1 MVRQL
6 VQRVTGSGFVR
17 SVAVLATGNLIAQ
30 AIPFLMLPIYAR
42 LFGPEMFA
50 LQSLL
55 MVGMLT
61 IVPMATGWYEFAIP
75 SPKHPREARAIATIA
90 AALPLGASLMA
101 LLIISLF
108 KPELANWFNINGLGN
123 WIYAYPLL
131 IFANA
136 LCGVSNYWLLRKGQF
151 KMQSANRIMLTACAA
166 MIAVTLGVF
175 GITEGLLYGLTGGM
189 VISAVW
195 AQWQARRSGFRP
207 EFHLPFGYFLRVMK
221 RYREFP
227 LFGGFPSA
235 LNNLAAQVP
244 LLIITAHYSLATTG
258 HYAVAR
264 GLLSSG
270 AGLLSAVM
278 GQVLLKQIT
287 DRMHRGVPLWPYF
300 RYVSSWIAV
309 MGLALCLGTY
319 ILGPW
324 FFTLYLGPNWADSA
338 DIIRILSA
346 NLLFWLLAPTM
357 AMAVV
362 AIKKLRILALWQ
374 VTYLAM
380 ASSLVLFGDLPFNA
394 FMHRIVGIEVVA
406 YGLYYAMA
414 AWAIYRYDHPQKAA
428 QTLT

>member
-1 MVRQL
+1 M
-6 VQRVTGSGFVR
+6 R

-30 AIPFLMLPIYAR
+30 VIPFLMLPIYAR
-42 LFGPEMFA
+42 LFAPEMFA

-55 MVGMLT
+55 QVGMMS
-61 IVPMATGWYEFAIP
+61 IVPMATGTYELAIP

-90 AALPLGASLMA
+90 SLLPLAVSVLA
-101 LLIISLF
+101 LLIICLF
-108 KPELANWFNINGLGN
+108 KAPLANWFNINGLGN

-136 LCGVSNYWLLRKGQF
+136 LCGVSNYWLLRMGKF
-151 KMQSANRIMLTACAA
+151 KMQSANRIMLTLSAA
-166 MIAVTLGVF
+166 IIAVALGSIGV
-175 GITEGLLYGLTGGM
+175 TEGLLYGLTGGM
-189 VISAVW
+189 VASALW

-207 EFHLPFGYFLRVMK
+207 EFHLPLGYFLRIMQ

-227 LFGGFPSA
+227 MFGGIPSA

-244 LLIITAHYSLATTG
+244 LLIVTAHYSLATTG

-270 AGLLSAVM
+270 TGLLSVVI
-278 GQVLLKQIT
+278 GQVLLKHIA
-287 DRMHRGVPLWPYF
+287 DRIHRGVPLWPYF
-300 RYVSSWIAV
+300 RQVSLWIGL
-309 MGLALCLGTY
+309 MGAALSIGTY
-319 ILGPW
+319 LIGPW

-346 NLLFWLLAPTM
+346 NLLFWLLGPTM

-362 AIKKLRILALWQ
+362 AIKQLRIVALWQ
-374 VTYLAM
+374 VSYLAM

-394 FMHRIVGIEVVA
+394 FMHRIVAIEIVA
-406 YGLYYAMA
+406 YMLYYALA
-414 AWAIYRYDHPQKAA
+414 CWAIYRYDHPRKIR
-428 QTLT
+428 